1 MNKPIRKLERIADK
15 TWIIASQ
22 IAIEASKWGTD
33 GYGFAVVADETRSI
47 SLKLNSF
54 LENELPQHDTTEQK
68 FLSDMATQLSYLA
81 LNAAIEASHSG
92 QRGKSVAICA
102 EDIRNLVFEL
112 MEMLENNQHRQHVPP
127 PLSGN
132 VMTSVDNRV
141 CFMQFSVDGYRM
153 IENINFIQEVIGN
166 KIERDGMSITLRN
179 STIPVIDCFSLL
191 GKKNDHP
198 FYLIL
203 RTPWAKTND
212 RFAVA
217 IDELSV
223 HGIFY
228 SPVGVPV
235 SPAPD
240 MPLREFIRECWE
252 STDSEPFRFMDWPK
266 MMSK

>member
-1 MNKPIRKLERIADK
+1 MNKSAHKLERIADK
-15 TWIIASQ
+15 TWIIASL

-33 GYGFAVVADETRSI
+33 GYGFAILAEETRSI

-54 LENELPQHDTTEQK
+54 SERDLLGHDPAEQK
-68 FLSDMATQLSYLA
+68 FLSDMATELSYLA

-92 QRGKSVAICA
+92 HRGKAVAICA
-102 EDIRNLVFEL
+102 EDIRNLVNEF
-112 MEMLENNQHRQHVPP
+112 MEMLEDNQRWQHVPP

-132 VMTSVDNRV
+132 AMTSVDNRV

-153 IENINFIQEVIGN
+153 IENINFIQEVISN
-166 KIERDGMSITLRN
+166 KLERHNMNITLRN

-203 RTPWAKTND
+203 RTPWAKSND

-217 IDELSV
+217 IDELSLS
-223 HGIFY
+223 GLFY

-235 SPAPD
+235 SPTPD
-240 MPLREFIRECWE
+240 MPLREFVRECWE
-252 STDSEPFRFMDWPK
+252 STDSQPFRFMDWPK
-266 MMSK
+266 MISR